1 MVSRRNFFGNF
12 GLTFVGSL
20 LGLSAT
26 AGSKEEQKQMSAKK
40 GRALA
45 ENTIEKDY
53 DLIVVGGG
61 ISGVSA
67 AISAARCGMKVALV
81 HNRAMFGGNSSSEVK
96 LFPENNSGQQTW
108 IKEGGINEELHTEE
122 RVRNQDYYLEGTMN
136 AHWDLVMYEWV
147 NREKN
152 ITHYLNTHMHQ
163 VFMK

>member
-1 MVSRRNFFGNF
+1 TRRNFFGNF
-12 GLTFVGSL
+12 GLTVIGSF
-20 LGLSAT
+20 LGFSSKANAT
-26 AGSKEEQKQMSAKK
+26 DSQRTMDTKK
-40 GRALA
+40 GKVLA
-45 ENTIEKDY
+45 RNTREKAY
-53 DLIVVGGG
+53 DLVVVGGG

-67 AISAARCGMKVALV
+67 AIGAARCGLKVALV

-96 LFPENNSGQQTW
+96 LFPENNSGQQPW

-152 ITHYLNTHMHQ
+152 ITHYLNTHMH
-163 VFMK
+163 